1 MLWPMKQHGK
11 SIANVLLEILP
22 VVGGYVVPRLTVS
35 EGNDLRST
43 SGYVKASPLRDLTS
57 DDNR

>member
-1 MLWPMKQHGK
+1 MKQHGK